1 MENKDYMSYK
11 PRSCIFFWENDAF
24 SHILEGKRWEAA
36 LRANASNNHHD
47 EMMQA
52 LININTEKNDG
63 NFWRP

>member
-36 LRANASNNHHD
+36 LRVNASNNHHD
-47 EMMQA
+47 EKMQA
-52 LININTEKNDG
+52 LLNINIEKNDG
-63 NFWRP
+63 NF